1 MPNVGLSLHRRGCN
15 YILSDLRRSSDSF
28 GRGAIENGTGIMKKT
43 YEKPQLVAAGSLA
56 RNTAAPKVTR
66 VLEPA

>member
-1 MPNVGLSLHRRGCN
+1 MFCIVRVTAQNATDRFYDAYAVML
-15 YILSDLRRSSDSF
+15 

-56 RNTAAPKVTR
+56 RNTAIVAKVTR
-66 VLEPA
+66 VFDD